1 MIRIDEVISIADKD
15 DVGNDVEEIAIY
27 ISNLIKNDINNR
39 RIVVLL
45 CDIEQVSNKSTE
57 EDVGAVRIQITYML
71 SVAIDYVDTNI
82 CNRL

>member
-1 MIRIDEVISIADKD
+1 
-15 DVGNDVEEIAIY
+15 
-27 ISNLIKNDINNR
+27 
-39 RIVVLL
+39 VLL
-45 CDIEQVSNKSTE
+45 CDIEQVSKYSTE